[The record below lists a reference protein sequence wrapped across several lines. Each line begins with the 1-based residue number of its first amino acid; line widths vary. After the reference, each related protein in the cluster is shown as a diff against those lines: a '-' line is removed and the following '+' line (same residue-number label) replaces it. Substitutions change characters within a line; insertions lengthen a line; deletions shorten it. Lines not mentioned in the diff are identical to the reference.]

1 MKPSARRR
9 GYTSLACCAK
19 VETDRK
25 PPPRG
30 SPKDGATSHPTRE
43 NASPK
48 TSRPPR
54 ARNRNRLRG
63 RGRPAGR
70 GHPGRGWIVLD
81 PRGRPAGRGRER
93 RRAGR
98 RRANRATGIPASPG
112 TESAPR
118 LHPRGRAS
126 RARRGRRTMRWRPE
140 WYRRRTTRS
149 GGWDPGDAADA
160 RRRRRRRRGRVRPR
174 RRRRARGAQKTK
186 MGVGTTRRSSA
197 VDLNPR
203 RGDACGTP
211 HGGSTRRLRLAERR
225 ERAEERR
232 SAGTR
237 DGAVGPDTRRRISGG
252 VWRALCSARDRHAR
266 RHLHRLPPSARRASR
281 RSRAPRLERAPRA
294 W

>member
-1 MKPSARRR
+1 MTPLDPLEAWNRRRPDPPDPHPAAPAPRKASTMKPSARRR

-48 TSRPPR
+48 TSQPPR

-63 RGRPAGR
+63 RG
-70 GHPGRGWIVLD
+70 HPGRGWMLLD
-81 PRGRPAGRGRER
+81 PRGRPAGRGRPGRGWMLLDPRGRPARRGSER
-93 RRAGR
+93 RRAVR

-118 LHPRGRAS
+118 LHPRRRAS

-149 GGWDPGDAADA
+149 GGDGIPE
-160 RRRRRRRRGRVRPR
+160 
-174 RRRRARGAQKTK
+174 
-186 MGVGTTRRSSA
+186 
-197 VDLNPR
+197 
-203 RGDACGTP
+203 
-211 HGGSTRRLRLAERR
+211 TRRLAPQPSPSPRAGASSPSPPRERR
-225 ERAEERR
+225 TEDENGCGDD
-232 SAGTR
+232 SKN
-237 DGAVGPDTRRRISGG
+237 
-252 VWRALCSARDRHAR
+252 
-266 RHLHRLPPSARRASR
+266 
-281 RSRAPRLERAPRA
+281 
-294 W
+294 

>member
-1 MKPSARRR
+1 MTPIDPLEARNRRRPDPPDPHPAAPAPRKASTMKPSARRR

-149 GGWDPGDAADA
+149 GGDGIPE
-160 RRRRRRRRGRVRPR
+160 
-174 RRRRARGAQKTK
+174 
-186 MGVGTTRRSSA
+186 
-197 VDLNPR
+197 
-203 RGDACGTP
+203 
-211 HGGSTRRLRLAERR
+211 TRRLAPQPSPSPRAGASSPSPPRERR
-225 ERAEERR
+225 TEDENGCGDD
-232 SAGTR
+232 SKK
-237 DGAVGPDTRRRISGG
+237 
-252 VWRALCSARDRHAR
+252 
-266 RHLHRLPPSARRASR
+266 
-281 RSRAPRLERAPRA
+281 
-294 W
+294 